1 MDKQNS
7 NARYIDKFNKSGI
20 TSIKTNAPP
29 GGKSS
34 FSLSW
39 GMDDV
44 NVNVNNKEQRMKTED
59 DKENKSNLN
68 LK

>member
-7 NARYIDKFNKSGI
+7 YARYIDKFNKSGT

-44 NVNVNNKEQRMKTED
+44 NVNNKEKRMKPED
-59 DKENKSNLN
+59 DKENKSNQN